1 MLTSDIFAIGSKNDI
16 KLKTDLNANE
26 LLVKDF
32 KDKARIPPDLMD
44 CRNRTDVKLY
54 LTECVAKHVTKLH
67 PDIVI
72 TKRDPKELRVEEE
85 RVTNEPKLLPKKD
98 DGCCLI

>member
-1 MLTSDIFAIGSKNDI
+1 MYAVGTKNDT

-32 KDKARIPPDLMD
+32 KDKVRITPDLMD
-44 CRNRTDVKLY
+44 CRNRAEVKLY
-54 LTECVAKHVTKLH
+54 LTECVAKNVTKMH
-67 PDIVI
+67 PDVVI
-72 TKRDPKELRVEEE
+72 TKRDPKELKMDEE
-85 RVTNEPKLLPKKD
+85 RFANEPKLLPKKD